1 MKGEVM
7 SNRRY
12 LFEIPDDSLSIEDAE
27 RVWQDAMRADL
38 AARRAALIAS
48 EARDRWGV
56 KS

>member
-1 MKGEVM
+1 M
-7 SNRRY
+7 STRRY